1 MLALPPQ
8 VEFVCAAQQSGSS
21 LLIGP
26 IACPQERQGIVSLPV
41 TLIITA
47 KIDGRQRF

>member
-8 VEFVCAAQQSGSS
+8 VEFVCAQQSGSS
-21 LLIGP
+21 HLIGP
-26 IACPQERQGIVSLPV
+26 VACPQERQGIVSLPV